1 MQSPLR
7 LPEYR
12 AYAQVRF
19 FMSMGWHMQAIVVQ
33 WYVYA
38 LTKDLFILGLIGLAE
53 ALPAITAALPMGSL
67 VDRMEKRRAIT
78 IAGLIILMSAIGTTT
93 LTHSA
98 TLALLGKDT
107 ILIGLFACII
117 VNGSARSM
125 YSPAM
130 FTTLGK
136 VVPIDMIPQ
145 ASALGST
152 LWQTAMIAGP
162 IIASLLYGI
171 AGVTVSGLVYVGLM
185 LVSLSGIVMLPRM
198 DAIRHEQRKPIR
210 EELTA
215 GLRFIFSKNIILGA
229 LSLDLFA
236 VLFGGVTALLPY
248 FSDEILGTGEWGLGF
263 LRSSMS
269 VGSVAMMAYLSI
281 RPPKGRV
288 GRVLLWAVAGYGVS
302 IIAFGFST
310 NFLLSVTLLGLAGMF
325 DSISV
330 VVRHT
335 VLQLQTPEAMK
346 GRVAAANT
354 MFITSSNE
362 IGAFE
367 SGVAAKLLGAVNS
380 VLFGGVMTLVVV
392 AVIAWRNKELRRM
405 EL

>member
-1 MQSPLR
+1 M
-7 LPEYR
+7 
-12 AYAQVRF
+12 
-19 FMSMGWHMQAIVVQ
+19 
-33 WYVYA
+33 
-38 LTKDLFILGLIGLAE
+38 
-53 ALPAITAALPMGSL
+53 
-67 VDRMEKRRAIT
+67 
-78 IAGLIILMSAIGTTT
+78 
-93 LTHSA
+93 
-98 TLALLGKDT
+98 
-107 ILIGLFACII
+107 
-117 VNGSARSM
+117 
-125 YSPAM
+125 
-130 FTTLGK
+130 
-136 VVPIDMIPQ
+136 
-145 ASALGST
+145 
-152 LWQTAMIAGP
+152 
-162 IIASLLYGI
+162 
-171 AGVTVSGLVYVGLM
+171 
-185 LVSLSGIVMLPRM
+185 
-198 DAIRHEQRKPIR
+198 
-210 EELTA
+210 
-215 GLRFIFSKNIILGA
+215 
-229 LSLDLFA
+229 
-236 VLFGGVTALLPY
+236 TALLPY

-281 RPPKGRV
+281 RPRKGRV
-288 GRVLLWAVAGYGVS
+288 GRVLWWAVAGYGVS

-310 NFLLSVTLLGLAGMF
+310 NFLLSIALLGMAGMF

-335 VLQLQTPEAMK
+335 VLQLQTPEEMK